1 MRKNHN
7 PSSLFLWSK
16 VLFLLVVKHA
26 VIFSLKHF
34 CNCIKSN
41 MSPAAEQSCWWRQS
55 AEQKAPSQGGEPARR
70 SEWGRPTCGARRRRR
85 PTAAAERRSC
95 PDLPPTTNLLLTKLS
110 NRRKQNGGAPV
121 LMRSLGVCGVYY
133 LPGRCPAEFL
143 TGSQCESSSAACR
156 SHRYHS
162 APERKTGKRWRG
174 IKEINH

>member
-1 MRKNHN
+1 MKKNITL
-7 PSSLFLWSK
+7 PLCYYCLK
-16 VLFLLVVKHA
+16 YVYVLVWKHA
-26 VIFSLKHF
+26 VFLSCKHC

-41 MSPAAEQSCWWRQS
+41 MSPAAEESCLWLQS

-70 SEWGRPTCGARRRRR
+70 SERGRPTCGARRRRGQ
-85 PTAAAERRSC
+85 TAAAECRSC

-121 LMRSLGVCGVYY
+121 LMSSTWVRCVYY

-143 TGSQCESSSAACR
+143 TGSQCGSSSAAYQ

-162 APERKTGKRWRG
+162 APERKPGKWRRG
-174 IKEINH
+174 IKKINN